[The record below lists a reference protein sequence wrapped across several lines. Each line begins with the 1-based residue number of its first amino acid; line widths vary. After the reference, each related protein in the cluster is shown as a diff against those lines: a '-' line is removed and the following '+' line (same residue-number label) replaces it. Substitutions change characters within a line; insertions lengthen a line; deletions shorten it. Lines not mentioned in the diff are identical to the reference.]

1 MLQLQFPR
9 FSSVLLNEKDEKHRV
24 SRFYRFDFYEL
35 QSITL
40 MLSLCFQCISSNSPL
55 NAHYNNI
62 EVDTRLGRTPRGNS
76 SRNSAFKQTWF
87 LQQGHGGYSLHL
99 LDQVCFSFPSFAD
112 SSTGC
117 YQEQQVIANP

>member
-1 MLQLQFPR
+1 MNP
-9 FSSVLLNEKDEKHRV
+9 HRV
-24 SRFYRFDFYEL
+24 IGGDFVYIDK
-35 QSITL
+35 QDV
-40 MLSLCFQCISSNSPL
+40 P
-55 NAHYNNI
+55 HYNNI

-99 LDQVCFSFPSFAD
+99 LDQVCFSFPSFAN

-117 YQEQQVIANP
+117 YQGLISNNKSAPRLRSGFCIDMAMQNKYNKNEEARRL